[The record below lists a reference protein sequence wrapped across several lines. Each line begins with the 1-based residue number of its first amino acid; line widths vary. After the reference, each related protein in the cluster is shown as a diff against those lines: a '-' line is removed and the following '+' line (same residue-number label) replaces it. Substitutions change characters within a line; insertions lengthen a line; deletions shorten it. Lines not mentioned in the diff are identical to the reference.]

1 MKPTLHIVKVGGNVI
16 DDEARLDS
24 FLHGFARLNGGRM
37 LVHGGGKLA
46 TRMAGDLG
54 IPQKMI
60 DGRRV
65 TDADTLRIV
74 TMVYTGEV
82 NKNIVAKLHSMGCP
96 SLGLCGADGD
106 IIRAHRRKHPTI
118 DYGFVGDVDR
128 VDAGRIG
135 SILGTGL
142 SIVVAPITHDGHG
155 QLLNTNADTI
165 AQEVAKAMSAEY
177 EVTLL
182 YCFEKPGVLL
192 DAEDEGS
199 VLSHIGPALLTRLKE
214 EKRIFA
220 GMIPKLDNAMAA
232 LQSGVRR
239 VVIGQAEDWDGLVS
253 GTIGTVI
260 SLNDP

>member
-1 MKPTLHIVKVGGNVI
+1 MKPTLHIVKIGGNII

-24 FLHGFARLNGGRM
+24 FLHGFARMNGSRM

-46 TRMAGDLG
+46 TRLAGDLG
-54 IPQKMI
+54 MPQRMI

-74 TMVYTGEV
+74 TMVYAGEV
-82 NKNIVAKLHSMGCP
+82 NKNVVAKLHSMGCP

-106 IIRAHRRKHPTI
+106 IIRAHRRRHPTV
-118 DYGFVGDVDR
+118 DYGFVGDVDH
-128 VDAGRIG
+128 VDAGRIEA
-135 SILGTGL
+135 ILGAGL
-142 SIVVAPITHDGHG
+142 SLVIAPITHDGQG

-165 AQEVAKAMSAEY
+165 AQEVAKAMSAAY
-177 EVTLL
+177 DTTLL

-192 DAEDEGS
+192 DAEDQGS
-199 VLSHIGPALLTRLKE
+199 VIPRIGPSLLARLKE

-232 LQSGVRR
+232 LESGVRR
-239 VVIGQAEDWDGLVS
+239 VVIGQAEDWDGFVT
-253 GTIGTVI
+253 GTKGTVI
-260 SLNDP
+260 SLNDE